1 MVPAYGLTSRCVQNA
16 EFPFSAGC
24 CHRHELKRASDAD
37 CGLSDVAGADAS
49 GDVGEVGDG
58 LSFSGAD
65 EFVTAGLVEPVEAGA
80 SGVAAGADD
89 IERRSSPGGP
99 GVSLLKL
106 YTNGF
111 LQRA

>member
-1 MVPAYGLTSRCVQNA
+1 
-16 EFPFSAGC
+16 
-24 CHRHELKRASDAD
+24 LKRASDAD
-37 CGLSDVAGADAS
+37 CGLSDVAGAGAS

-58 LSFSGAD
+58 LSFCAAD
-65 EFVTAGLVEPVEAGA
+65 VSMTVGFVEPVEAGA
-80 SGVAAGADD
+80 SGVAAGPAD